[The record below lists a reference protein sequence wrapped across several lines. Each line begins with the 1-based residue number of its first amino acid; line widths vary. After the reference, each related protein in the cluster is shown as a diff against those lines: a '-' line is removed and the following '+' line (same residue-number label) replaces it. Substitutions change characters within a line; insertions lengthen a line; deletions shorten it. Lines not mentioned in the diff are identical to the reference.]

1 MINKYK
7 IIIIAC
13 GNSWMNYPQD
23 LKELGFNENM
33 KYGGGLGIGIVN
45 GVPKY
50 TRIIIKKLTVENGE

>member
-13 GNSWMNYPQD
+13 GNSWMNYPME

-33 KYGGGLGIGIVN
+33 KYGGGLGAGIIN
-45 GVPKY
+45 SIPKY
-50 TRIIIKKLTVENGE
+50 CRII

>member
-13 GNSWMNYPQD
+13 GNSWMNYPME

-33 KYGGGLGIGIVN
+33 KYGGGLGAGIIN
-45 GVPKY
+45 SIPKY
-50 TRIIIKKLTVENGE
+50 CRIMIKKLTVDHGE